1 MKDQRENNRILFISH
16 EMSYTGAPRS
26 LLRMCR
32 VAWKLGYVPTVW
44 TMRPGPFE
52 AEYEAAGFSVETV
65 PAEATDD
72 PRTLRRIKDFDLAV
86 CNTSITARFARA
98 CCQRIPTV
106 WYIREAANIADVLE
120 SSPPETAFIL
130 RNSRDVFCLSD
141 YAAEALRPYV
151 GHPVR
156 VIPNCVEDEALL
168 AEPHPPGAGEKVR
181 FLQMGSL
188 EYRKGYDVLLSAI
201 ESLPAELRQ
210 RAELYLAGPG
220 NDSDYGRQVLRRAAA
235 IPGVRYLGVITG
247 KKERILAMSR
257 MDVVVV
263 ASRDEAGSLVA
274 LEGAMLGKPLIVTK
288 NVGACYIVGKR
299 SGFVTESGDPESLAR
314 AMERCIRERENLAPM
329 GFESRRRSE
338 SMASMEKY
346 TGDMK
351 KLFALAGKKDT
362 LSARAARV
370 RNVLVFRGKWKLEQ
384 GK

>member
-1 MKDQRENNRILFISH
+1 MKQQREHNRILFISH
-16 EMSYTGAPRS
+16 EMNYTGAPRS

-32 VAWKLGYVPTVW
+32 VARELGYVPTVW

-52 AEYEAAGFSVETV
+52 AEYAASGFEVETV

-72 PRTLRRIKDFDLAV
+72 PRLLRRIGDFDLAV
-86 CNTSITARFARA
+86 CNTSITARCVRA

-120 SSPPETAFIL
+120 NSPPETAFIL
-130 RNSRDVFCLSD
+130 RNSRDICCISD
-141 YAAEALRPYV
+141 YAAEALRPYTD
-151 GHPVR
+151 HPVR

-168 AEPHPPGAGEKVR
+168 AEPHTPGAGSKVR
-181 FLQMGSL
+181 FLQMGTL
-188 EYRKGYDVLLSAI
+188 EYRKGYDVLLSAF
-201 ESLPAELRQ
+201 ESLRPELR
-210 RAELYLAGPG
+210 REAELYLAGPG
-220 NDSDYGRQVLRRAAA
+220 NDSVYGREVLRRAAA

-247 KKERILAMSR
+247 DTERTRAISR

-288 NVGACYIVGKR
+288 NVGARYIVGKR
-299 SGFVTESGDPESLAR
+299 NGYITESGDPASLSR
-314 AMERCIRERENLAPM
+314 AMADCIERRENLAPM
-329 GFESRRRSE
+329 GFESRRRYE

-346 TGDMK
+346 TEDMK
-351 KLFALAGKKDT
+351 KLFALAAQRDT
-362 LSARAARV
+362 PAARAERA
-370 RNVLVFRGKWKLEQ
+370 RNVLVFRGKWKLAK